1 MVFQSEVKTCQNEH
15 CFKKKH
21 DFSIL
26 NDTKFEKD
34 IHYEKGLAHLG
45 IMTTKVRIFQQFPGS
60 QNGPKTVPAAALP
73 LVRVLHPTFAA
84 VPMVEL
90 TNGTHVQLGE
100 VLQHHLPEKHGQKA
114 VVFSVFLEEKPNQYM
129 LEVGILLLS
138 SSKFRVCLLTHR
150 FQNDDLEHKTCCG
163 RQQCPSLSLHKIA
176 NP

>member
-1 MVFQSEVKTCQNEH
+1 MNIV
-15 CFKKKH
+15 KKKH

-100 VLQHHLPEKHGQKA
+100 VLQHHLPEKHGQKGRGFFC
-114 VVFSVFLEEKPNQYM
+114 VFGGKNQPIYVRGWDFTP
-129 LEVGILLLS
+129 EFFEI
-138 SSKFRVCLLTHR
+138 
-150 FQNDDLEHKTCCG
+150 
-163 RQQCPSLSLHKIA
+163 
-176 NP
+176 